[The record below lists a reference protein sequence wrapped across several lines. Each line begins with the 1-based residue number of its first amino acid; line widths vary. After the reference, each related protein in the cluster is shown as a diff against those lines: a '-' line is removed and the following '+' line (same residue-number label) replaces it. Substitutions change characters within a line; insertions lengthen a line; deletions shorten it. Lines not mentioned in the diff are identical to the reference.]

1 MAEVA
6 IIGAGTMGHALAL
19 VFVLGGHA
27 VRLTD
32 TRRETLEAA
41 PGLMQSA
48 LDTLRESGE
57 VDAAW
62 TAQRLA
68 DAVRLSPSLAE
79 TAQGADVIVEAIV
92 EQPEAKRTLFAQLD
106 ELARDDAIIASNTSQ
121 LDVFPLIPA
130 RRQRRALVA
139 HWYTPP
145 YIVDL
150 VDIVPGPETDP
161 AVVDEMRAM
170 MEAMRLKP
178 IVLRK
183 FIPGYVANRIQAA
196 ISLEVFRLL
205 DEGYASPREI
215 DDAVLHGLALR
226 IPILGHLAKA
236 DFTGLELTQHAL
248 RNATYKPPT
257 PTGRSKSVDDLV
269 AQGRTGVIAGKGFFD
284 WGGRSARDL
293 FEERDRK
300 LIALKQA
307 LRRIGRMEG
316 K

>member
-1 MAEVA
+1 MSDVA
-6 IIGAGTMGHALAL
+6 ILGAGTMGHALAL
-19 VFVLGGHA
+19 VFALGGHQ

-32 TRRETLEAA
+32 SRRETLDAAEA
-41 PGLMQSA
+41 LMSSA
-48 LDTLRESGE
+48 LATLRQSGE
-57 VDAAW
+57 VDESW
-62 TAQRLA
+62 TDERLGK
-68 DAVRLSPSLAE
+68 AVRRTPSLKE
-79 TAQGADVIVEAIV
+79 TVAGADVIVEAIT
-92 EQPEAKRTLFAQLD
+92 EQPDAKRTLFAQID
-106 ELARDDAIIASNTSQ
+106 EAAREDAIIASNTSQ

-130 RRQRRALVA
+130 RRQRRALIA

-161 AVVDEMRAM
+161 AVVDEMRTM
-170 MEAMRLKP
+170 MQALGLKP
-178 IVLRK
+178 IVLKR

-205 DEGYASPREI
+205 DEGYATPREI
-215 DDAVLHGLALR
+215 DDAVLYGLALR

-236 DFTGLELTQHAL
+236 DFTGLELTKHAL

-257 PTGRSKSVDDLV
+257 PKGHSETVDALV
-269 AQGRTGVIAGKGFFD
+269 AQGRTGAVAGKGFFD
-284 WGGRSARDL
+284 WGGRSPSDL

-307 LRRIGRMEG
+307 LRKIGHMEG